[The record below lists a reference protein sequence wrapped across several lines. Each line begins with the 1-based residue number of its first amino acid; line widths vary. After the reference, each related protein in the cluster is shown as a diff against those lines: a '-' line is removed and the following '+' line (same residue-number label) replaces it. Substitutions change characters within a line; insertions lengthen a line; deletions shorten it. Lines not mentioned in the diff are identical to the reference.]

1 MERSIPTK
9 ISDAPNSG
17 VMSGGPVSMASKID
31 TLISSSSSEDEED
44 QAVRPTSLQPA
55 SAQPSIPTINNRLSS
70 SSSSEDEQELAV
82 NPLQG
87 NPPSM
92 EFQELPRIVLSL
104 IS

>member
-9 ISDAPNSG
+9 TSDAPNSG

-55 SAQPSIPTINNRLSS
+55 SAQPSIPTNNNRLSS
-70 SSSSEDEQELAV
+70 SSSSEDEQEV

>member
-9 ISDAPNSG
+9 TADAPNSG

-31 TLISSSSSEDEED
+31 TLLSSSSSEDEED
-44 QAVRPTSLQPA
+44 QAVKPSSFQPP
-55 SAQPSIPTINNRLSS
+55 STQPSIPTNNNQLSS

-92 EFQELPRIVLSL
+92 EFQELPRIVFS
-104 IS
+104 STA